1 VRTGDRATTN
11 TTSRPGRIARFAALI
26 GLLAACSLPASAAAA
41 EPTPSEAAEL
51 GRQAYDYGFP
61 LLDML
66 RIRHGISDS
75 DAGQGRSQCPNEYI
89 SVLH

>member
-41 EPTPSEAAEL
+41 EPTPSEAAERWFSATAEVARPKL
-51 GRQAYDYGFP
+51 
-61 LLDML
+61 
-66 RIRHGISDS
+66 
-75 DAGQGRSQCPNEYI
+75 EY
-89 SVLH
+89 L